1 MYPILVHLH
10 SGFRWVLL
18 ITLVLAIIQV
28 AGKLSGNHSFTD
40 KDKKMPLFAFISCH
54 IQLLVGLILYAISP
68 KVVFSAESM
77 KNAMSRFFLVEHTT
91 MMILAIIIISVG
103 YIMAKKVAPE
113 KKAFS
118 RIFWAYLVGLILI
131 LASIPWPFM
140 GYGTSWF

>member
-1 MYPILVHLH
+1 
-10 SGFRWVLL
+10 
-18 ITLVLAIIQV
+18 
-28 AGKLSGNHSFTD
+28 
-40 KDKKMPLFAFISCH
+40 MPLFAFISCH

-77 KNAMSRFFLVEHTT
+77 KNAMSRFFLVEHTS

>member
-10 SGFRWVLL
+10 SGFRWVVL
-18 ITLVLAIIQV
+18 ITLILAIIQA

-40 KDKKMPLFAFISCH
+40 KDKKMPLFAFISSH
-54 IQLLVGLILYAISP
+54 IQLLVGLILYFISP
-68 KVVFSAESM
+68 KVIFSAEAM
-77 KNAMSRFFLVEHTT
+77 KSALSRFFLVEHTT
-91 MMILAIIIISVG
+91 MMILAIIVISVG

-131 LASIPWPFM
+131 LASIPWPFL
-140 GYGTSWF
+140 GYGTNWF

>member
-10 SGFRWVLL
+10 SGFRWVVL
-18 ITLVLAIIQV
+18 ITLILAIIQV

-40 KDKKMPLFAFISCH
+40 KDKKMPLFAFISSH
-54 IQLLVGLILYAISP
+54 IQLLVGLILYFISP
-68 KVVFSAESM
+68 KVIFSAEAM
-77 KNAMSRFFLVEHTT
+77 KSALSRFFLVEHTT
-91 MMILAIIIISVG
+91 MMILAIIVISVG

-131 LASIPWPFM
+131 LASIPWPFL

>member
-1 MYPILVHLH
+1 
-10 SGFRWVLL
+10 
-18 ITLVLAIIQV
+18 
-28 AGKLSGNHSFTD
+28 
-40 KDKKMPLFAFISCH
+40 
-54 IQLLVGLILYAISP
+54 
-68 KVVFSAESM
+68 
-77 KNAMSRFFLVEHTT
+77 

-131 LASIPWPFM
+131 LASIPWPSM

>member
-10 SGFRWVLL
+10 SGFRWVVL
-18 ITLVLAIIQV
+18 ITLILAIIQA

-40 KDKKMPLFAFISCH
+40 KDKKMPLFAFISSH
-54 IQLLVGLILYAISP
+54 IQLLVGLILYFISP
-68 KVVFSAESM
+68 KVIFSAEAM
-77 KNAMSRFFLVEHTT
+77 KSALSRFFLVEHTT
-91 MMILAIIIISVG
+91 MMILAIIVISVG

-131 LASIPWPFM
+131 LASIPWPFL

>member
-10 SGFRWVLL
+10 SGFRWILL
-18 ITLVLAIIQV
+18 ITLVLAIIQT

-40 KDKKMPLFAFISCH
+40 KDIATPNMSLRPPPRPLCIKMPD
-54 IQLLVGLILYAISP
+54 
-68 KVVFSAESM
+68 VVFSAESM
-77 KNAMSRFFLVEHTT
+77 RNAMSRFFLVEHTS

>member
-18 ITLVLAIIQV
+18 ITLVLALIQV

-54 IQLLVGLILYAISP
+54 IQLLVGIILYLISP
-68 KVVFSAESM
+68 KVVFSAEAM

-91 MMILAIIIISVG
+91 TMLLAIVIISVG
-103 YIMAKKVAPE
+103 YILAKKAAPE
-113 KKAFS
+113 KKAFKL
-118 RIFWAYLVGLILI
+118 IFWTYLIGLILI

>member
-1 MYPILVHLH
+1 
-10 SGFRWVLL
+10 
-18 ITLVLAIIQV
+18 
-28 AGKLSGNHSFTD
+28 
-40 KDKKMPLFAFISCH
+40 
-54 IQLLVGLILYAISP
+54 
-68 KVVFSAESM
+68 
-77 KNAMSRFFLVEHTT
+77 

-103 YIMAKKVAPE
+103 YIMAKKVAPK

>member
-10 SGFRWVLL
+10 SGFRWVVL
-18 ITLVLAIIQV
+18 ITLILAIIQA

-40 KDKKMPLFAFISCH
+40 KDKKMPLFAFISSH
-54 IQLLVGLILYAISP
+54 IQLLVGLILYFISP
-68 KVVFSAESM
+68 KVIFSAEAM
-77 KNAMSRFFLVEHTT
+77 KSALSRFFLVEHTT
-91 MMILAIIIISVG
+91 MMILAIIVISVG

-113 KKAFS
+113 RKAFS

-131 LASIPWPFM
+131 LASIPWPFL

>member
-10 SGFRWVLL
+10 SGFRWVVL
-18 ITLVLAIIQV
+18 ITLILAIIQA

-40 KDKKMPLFAFISCH
+40 KDKKMPLFAFISSH
-54 IQLLVGLILYAISP
+54 IQLLVGLILYFISP
-68 KVVFSAESM
+68 KVIFSAEAM
-77 KNAMSRFFLVEHTT
+77 KSALSRFFLVEHTT
-91 MMILAIIIISVG
+91 MMILAIIVISVG
-103 YIMAKKVAPE
+103 FIMAKKVAPE

-131 LASIPWPFM
+131 LASIPWPFL